1 MLMRPTAVTVHAL
14 GWYSGSAG
22 GVVDISL
29 ADRIVVPPELMA
41 SSNDRG
47 GGSVGRWADGA
58 VLLVPPSFQINALPT
73 LQAHVDVS
81 ELFDPKGAVGAGSG
95 ARGKW
100 REALLAATRGVT
112 DEEPVG
118 FGNASVVCAVHEYF
132 KIDPETWNAWLWVL
146 LRHPDSVSA
155 RDGGVEGAGRCG
167 WGGRCTA
174 S

>member
-1 MLMRPTAVTVHAL
+1 MLLRPAAVTVHAL

-58 VLLVPPSFQINALPT
+58 VLLVPPSFQINALPA

-81 ELFDPKGAVGAGSG
+81 ELFDPKGAVEAGSG
-95 ARGKW
+95 AEPEW
-100 REALLAATRGVT
+100 PTAADEADAE
-112 DEEPVG
+112 DDCE
-118 FGNASVVCAVHEYF
+118 
-132 KIDPETWNAWLWVL
+132 K
-146 LRHPDSVSA
+146 
-155 RDGGVEGAGRCG
+155 
-167 WGGRCTA
+167 
-174 S
+174 